1 MIDICSID
9 QNSRCSPAFFTHDRY
24 IRVVGRKRDDS
35 PFPRNGQQISLVPGD
50 DVSTSTPDKR
60 LARHIFWAAAK
71 IRILLGAGS
80 DLALSKVRRV
90 HTRHV
95 FIAAKT
101 AHFNFSTKNHDCGGF
116 CTKHPESVHFSHS
129 GMASPRSEYAH
140 SRNHFL
146 KVLSG
151 SCLS

>member
-1 MIDICSID
+1 MIYICSID

-71 IRILLGAGS
+71 IRILLSAGS
-80 DLALSKVRRV
+80 DLALSKVCRV
-90 HTRHV
+90 HARHV
-95 FIAAKT
+95 FIAAKPLIPIPPQRTMT
-101 AHFNFSTKNHDCGGF
+101 AAASAQSSQRPCISRSPKWQTRDLNTR
-116 CTKHPESVHFSHS
+116 TPETTF
-129 GMASPRSEYAH
+129 
-140 SRNHFL
+140 
-146 KVLSG
+146 
-151 SCLS
+151 